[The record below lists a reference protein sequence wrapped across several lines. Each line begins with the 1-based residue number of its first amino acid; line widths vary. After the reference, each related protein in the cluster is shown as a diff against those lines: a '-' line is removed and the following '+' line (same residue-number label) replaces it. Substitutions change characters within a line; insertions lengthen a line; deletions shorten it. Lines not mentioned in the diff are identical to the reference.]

1 MLVASLVILGL
12 ALLVSLL
19 YVLRLRRGVRDLR
32 QAINA
37 IDAYAPMGA
46 ELPAEPPTPLLPLQ
60 MSIRGLLTRFEG
72 ERSFEREQ
80 LSAACHEIRSPLT
93 ALQTLTELQISRYDE
108 DDTPVTSS
116 AELALARRNVKRI
129 EDLVNDVLALSL
141 TAHADHPFAAW
152 GPIEIV
158 SLVRTEATA
167 HSMAVPVHASITTA
181 TVSGDPRRL
190 RWAVS
195 NLIAN
200 ATEHCRSRVEVSIRN
215 DEMTDGRPAIAVRVT
230 DDGAGLGSDDPQRL
244 MLRFRRGSSAVSKS
258 AASGLGLTIVQSV
271 VDDHGGEV
279 WIEPEC
285 ELGGA
290 GFTLV
295 LPVAATMVDVGDD
308 DLANHAHIAPVG
320 VEIPTPEPT
329 VV

>member
-1 MLVASLVILGL
+1 MLIASLAILGV
-12 ALLVSLL
+12 ALFVSLVHI
-19 YVLRLRRGVRDLR
+19 YRLRRGVRVLR

-37 IDAYAPMGA
+37 IDAYAPMNG
-46 ELPAEPPTPLLPLQ
+46 ELPADPPTPLMPIQ
-60 MSIRGLLTRFEG
+60 MSLRGLLTRFEG

-93 ALQTLTELQISRYDE
+93 ALQTLTELQLSRYE
-108 DDTPVTSS
+108 EEETPTTSS
-116 AELALARRNVKRI
+116 AELALAKRNVKRI

-152 GPIEIV
+152 GPVEVV

-167 HSMAVPVHASITTA
+167 HSMAVPVNASVTTA

-200 ATEHCRSRVEVSIRN
+200 ATEHCRTRVEVTIRS
-215 DEMTDGRPAIAVRVT
+215 DQMSDGRAAIAVRVT

-244 MLRFRRGSSAVSKS
+244 MLRFRRGSSAVAKS

-271 VDDHGGEV
+271 IDDHGGEV
-279 WIEPEC
+279 WIEPES

-295 LPVAATMVDVGDD
+295 LPIATATPTLDITDET
-308 DLANHAHIAPVG
+308 
-320 VEIPTPEPT
+320 VEPADKKMPEPAST
-329 VV
+329 AV